1 MEEKEESH
9 YYLLRTTTTQED
21 AVVDMLYQKASLEV
35 EDTGVYGILHPGP
48 IKGYVFMEARDLGD
62 AIQLVQ
68 GVPHTKGF
76 VKGEVDFEKE
86 VKPLLQ
92 PKSSVLD
99 VAKGDLVELIA
110 GPFKGEKAKV
120 IRVDSGKETVT
131 VELIEAT
138 VPIPVT
144 AKGMHIKVVD
154 RVTQAKAEESQ
165 KKDLEYRAGP
175 VIGEGPLP
183 ALKAPEDEE
192 PKGGAEVA
200 PEQKKKVPKKSVLG
214 MDQEDPREE
223 LKAEEKPAEE
233 KPVEEKKEEA
243 PPEEKPAVE
252 KKGEAPAEEKPAEE
266 PKEKPKKDAPKE
278 EETDESEEE
287 DPFADVEDDVDPD
300 ELLKKKGK

>member
-1 MEEKEESH
+1 MEETH
-9 YYLLRTTTTQED
+9 FYLLRTTTTQED
-21 AVVDMLYQKASLEV
+21 AVVDMLYQKALTETDS
-35 EDTGVYGILHPGP
+35 GVYGVFHPGP

-99 VAKGDLVELIA
+99 VSKGDLVELIA

-120 IRVDSGKETVT
+120 IRVDSGKEEVT

-144 AKGMHIKVVD
+144 AKGMHIKLVD
-154 RVTQAKAEESQ
+154 RVTQEKAEESQ
-165 KKDLEYRAGP
+165 KKA

-183 ALKAPEDEE
+183 AFRTPKMSEKREVAAEE
-192 PKGGAEVA
+192 PAV
-200 PEQKKKVPKKSVLG
+200 KKKEKSKKIVIGSDLV
-214 MDQEDPREE
+214 DD
-223 LKAEEKPAEE
+223 KEEKEE
-233 KPVEEKKEEA
+233 VEEKKEA
-243 PPEEKPAVE
+243 TEEKKV
-252 KKGEAPAEEKPAEE
+252 EEKEE
-266 PKEKPKKDAPKE
+266 KADEKEDSDDSE
-278 EETDESEEE
+278 EDLDEEEE
-287 DPFADVEDDVDPD
+287 DYFADDEETPEDIIT
-300 ELLKKKGK
+300 KKKKK

>member
-1 MEEKEESH
+1 MEEGKKEEGTH
-9 YYLLRTTTTQED
+9 FYLLRTTTTQED
-21 AVVDMLYQKASLEV
+21 AVVDMLYQKATLEK
-35 EDTGVYGILHPGP
+35 DSGVYGIFHPGP
-48 IKGYVFMEARDLGD
+48 IKGYVFMEALDLGD
-62 AIQLVQ
+62 AIKLVQ

-120 IRVDSGKETVT
+120 IRVDSAKEEVT

-154 RVTQAKAEESQ
+154 RVTQEKAAESQ
-165 KKDLEYRAGP
+165 KKDLQERKVEGP

-183 ALKAPEDEE
+183 ALKTPEEREE
-192 PKGGAEVA
+192 PPPKKEAPKKIVLGAGAES
-200 PEQKKKVPKKSVLG
+200 PK
-214 MDQEDPREE
+214 
-223 LKAEEKPAEE
+223 EEKEE
-233 KPVEEKKEEA
+233 EEEKKEA
-243 PPEEKPAVE
+243 LEE
-252 KKGEAPAEEKPAEE
+252 
-266 PKEKPKKDAPKE
+266 KE
-278 EETDESEEE
+278 EETEEE
-287 DPFADVEDDVDPD
+287 IDEEKAAEEDAMAYADEGED
-300 ELLKKKGK
+300 EEEALLKKKKKK

>member
-1 MEEKEESH
+1 MEETH
-9 YYLLRTTTTQED
+9 FYLLRTTTTQED
-21 AVVDMLYQKASLEV
+21 AVVDMLYQKASSEPNS
-35 EDTGVYGILHPGP
+35 GVFAILHPGP

-99 VAKGDLVELIA
+99 VKKGDLIELIA

-120 IRVDSGKETVT
+120 IRVDANKEEVT

-144 AKGMHIKVVD
+144 AKGMHIKIVD
-154 RVTQAKAEESQ
+154 RVTQEKAAESQ
-165 KKDLEYRAGP
+165 RKERERKGP

-183 ALKAPEDEE
+183 ALRSEGGESKEE
-192 PKGGAEVA
+192 
-200 PEQKKKVPKKSVLG
+200 
-214 MDQEDPREE
+214 RR
-223 LKAEEKPAEE
+223 
-233 KPVEEKKEEA
+233 EKKEKAKRIVFGMAAAVE
-243 PPEEKPAVE
+243 PKKETTKEIEEPDGEVDEEKA
-252 KKGEAPAEEKPAEE
+252 AEE
-266 PKEKPKKDAPKE
+266 DAKYFAGDDEDKE
-278 EETDESEEE
+278 ED
-287 DPFADVEDDVDPD
+287 
-300 ELLKKKGK
+300 LK

>member
-1 MEEKEESH
+1 MEETH
-9 YYLLRTTTTQED
+9 FYLLRTTTTQED
-21 AVVDMLYQKASLEV
+21 AVVDMLYQKASSEPNS
-35 EDTGVYGILHPGP
+35 GVFAILHPGP

-99 VAKGDLVELIA
+99 VKKGDLIELIA

-120 IRVDSGKETVT
+120 IRVDANKEEVT

-144 AKGMHIKVVD
+144 AKGMHIKIVD
-154 RVTQAKAEESQ
+154 RVTQEKAAESQ
-165 KKDLEYRAGP
+165 RKERERKGP

-183 ALKAPEDEE
+183 ALRSEGGESKEE
-192 PKGGAEVA
+192 
-200 PEQKKKVPKKSVLG
+200 
-214 MDQEDPREE
+214 RR
-223 LKAEEKPAEE
+223 
-233 KPVEEKKEEA
+233 EKKEKAKRIVFGMAAAVESKKETTKEIEE
-243 PPEEKPAVE
+243 PDGEVDEEKA
-252 KKGEAPAEEKPAEE
+252 AEE
-266 PKEKPKKDAPKE
+266 DAKYFAGDDEDKE
-278 EETDESEEE
+278 ED
-287 DPFADVEDDVDPD
+287 
-300 ELLKKKGK
+300 LK

>member
-1 MEEKEESH
+1 MDIRRIDESEYYTPQADIQADPNQTH
-9 YYLLRTTTTQED
+9 FYLLRTTTTQED
-21 AVVDMLYQKASLEV
+21 AVVDMLYQKATSTP
-35 EDTGVYGILHPGP
+35 DSGVYSMLHPGP

-99 VAKGDLVELIA
+99 VKKGDLVELIA

-120 IRVDSGKETVT
+120 IRVDTNKEEVT

-144 AKGMHIKVVD
+144 AKGMHIKLVD
-154 RVTQAKAEESQ
+154 RVTQEKAEANQ
-165 KKDLEYRAGP
+165 KKYTDGRGP

-183 ALKAPEDEE
+183 PLRSEKKETKRLVLGLSEA
-192 PKGGAEVA
+192 VA
-200 PEQKKKVPKKSVLG
+200 PEPKK
-214 MDQEDPREE
+214 
-223 LKAEEKPAEE
+223 AEAK
-233 KPVEEKKEEA
+233 KSEEKKSEEA
-243 PPEEKPAVE
+243 KDVPDEEIDEEKA
-252 KKGEAPAEEKPAEE
+252 AEE
-266 PKEKPKKDAPKE
+266 DANY
-278 EETDESEEE
+278 
-287 DPFADVEDDVDPD
+287 FAPD
-300 ELLKKKGK
+300 EGDDEPDK

>member
-1 MEEKEESH
+1 MEETH
-9 YYLLRTTTTQED
+9 FYLLRTTTTQED
-21 AVVDMLYQKASLEV
+21 AVVDMLYQKASE
-35 EDTGVYGILHPGP
+35 EPDSGVYSIIHPGA

-99 VAKGDLVELIA
+99 IKKGDLIELIA

-120 IRVDSGKETVT
+120 IRVDESKEEVT

-144 AKGMHIKVVD
+144 AKGMHVKVVD
-154 RVTQAKAEESQ
+154 RVTQEKAEESQ
-165 KKDLEYRAGP
+165 RRERERKGP

-183 ALKAPEDEE
+183 AFRSREDDRSPASPGYSEPTRLEKAATE
-192 PKGGAEVA
+192 PKKIVF
-200 PEQKKKVPKKSVLG
+200 G
-214 MDQEDPREE
+214 M
-223 LKAEEKPAEE
+223 
-233 KPVEEKKEEA
+233 
-243 PPEEKPAVE
+243 
-252 KKGEAPAEEKPAEE
+252 GAEE
-266 PKEKPKKDAPKE
+266 PVKEKDVEAEADKIDDE
-278 EETDESEEE
+278 EFDEEKAAEE
-287 DPFADVEDDVDPD
+287 DAKVFGEDDKD
-300 ELLKKKGK
+300 EELDK

>member
-1 MEEKEESH
+1 MDENPIEEAPVTPEAKPEGSH
-9 YYLLRTTTTQED
+9 FYLLRTTTTQED
-21 AVVDMLYQKASLEV
+21 AVVDMLYQKAIATPDS
-35 EDTGVYGILHPGP
+35 GVYAMLHPGP

-99 VAKGDLVELIA
+99 VKKGDLIELIA

-120 IRVDSGKETVT
+120 IRVDENKEEVT

-144 AKGMHIKVVD
+144 AKGMHVKVVD
-154 RVTQAKAEESQ
+154 RVTQEKAEESQ
-165 KKDLEYRAGP
+165 RKDRDRKGP

-183 ALKAPEDEE
+183 PLRREEEKAEREERAAKKEKARRIVLGMAEEPAKEE
-192 PKGGAEVA
+192 PK
-200 PEQKKKVPKKSVLG
+200 
-214 MDQEDPREE
+214 
-223 LKAEEKPAEE
+223 
-233 KPVEEKKEEA
+233 
-243 PPEEKPAVE
+243 
-252 KKGEAPAEEKPAEE
+252 AEE
-266 PKEKPKKDAPKE
+266 PDTADEGNEMDEEKAAEEDAKYFAP
-278 EETDESEEE
+278 SEEDE
-287 DPFADVEDDVDPD
+287 DVTE
-300 ELLKKKGK
+300 EK

>member
-1 MEEKEESH
+1 MEEDEKTH
-9 YYLLRTTTTQED
+9 FYLLRTTTTQED
-21 AVVDMLYQKASLEV
+21 AVVDMLYQKSALAM
-35 EDTGVYGILHPGP
+35 EDTGVYAILHPGP

-76 VKGEVDFEKE
+76 VKGEVDFDKE

-120 IRVDSGKETVT
+120 IRVDEAKEAVT

-154 RVTQAKAEESQ
+154 RVTQAVAEESQ
-165 KKDLEYRAGP
+165 KKDLEQRRTGP

-183 ALKAPEDEE
+183 ALRAPKDEEPEEEPEEEKAPPEKKEKPKKLVMGMGAGKEEEEKPGKEEATSEEGKEGQKEAPEDR
-192 PKGGAEVA
+192 K
-200 PEQKKKVPKKSVLG
+200 
-214 MDQEDPREE
+214 
-223 LKAEEKPAEE
+223 
-233 KPVEEKKEEA
+233 EEKKEE
-243 PPEEKPAVE
+243 
-252 KKGEAPAEEKPAEE
+252 GAES
-266 PKEKPKKDAPKE
+266 E
-278 EETDESEEE
+278 EEEADEEE
-287 DPFADVEDDVDPD
+287 DPFADVEDDEVDPD
-300 ELLKKKGK
+300 ELLKKKKKK

>member
-1 MEEKEESH
+1 MEDKMEGTH
-9 YYLLRTTTTQED
+9 FYLLRTTTTQED
-21 AVVDMLYQKASLEV
+21 SVVDMLYQKVAMAT
-35 EDTGVYGILHPGP
+35 EDTGVYAVLHPGT

-76 VKGEVDFEKE
+76 VKGEVDFDKE

-99 VAKGDLVELIA
+99 VKKGDMVELIA

-120 IRVDSGKETVT
+120 IRVDEAKEAVT

-154 RVTQAKAEESQ
+154 RVTQSKAEESRKKGQGEQ
-165 KKDLEYRAGP
+165 KKGP

-183 ALKAPEDEE
+183 PLPSNVAEKGEKGEE
-192 PKGGAEVA
+192 SG
-200 PEQKKKVPKKSVLG
+200 EQKEKKAGKPDANSREPEGGEKGEQKEESEKGKPKKIVLG
-214 MDQEDPREE
+214 MG
-223 LKAEEKPAEE
+223 AEEDSSDK
-233 KPVEEKKEEA
+233 EKK
-243 PPEEKPAVE
+243 K
-252 KKGEAPAEEKPAEE
+252 
-266 PKEKPKKDAPKE
+266 
-278 EETDESEEE
+278 
-287 DPFADVEDDVDPD
+287 
-300 ELLKKKGK
+300 